1 MLCIVPKHF
10 NENSR
15 IVQPLHLFLLQQLV
29 AGGLGFRKRYFG
41 MVKAFPREKIR
52 GVFNG
57 GLPPGPGPLSGQ
69 EASHIA

>member
-29 AGGLGFRKRYFG
+29 AGGLGFRKP
-41 MVKAFPREKIR
+41 FPREKIR
-52 GVFNG
+52 GGVFNG
-57 GLPPGPGPLSGQ
+57 GLPPGPGPLSGP